1 MTVEPLLDL
10 GADRQVLENA
20 LESLGWMDTICIL
33 AGRWCAVWMP
43 LILMCIW
50 RRMGM
55 DIATLIRIG
64 GKMRMSA

>member
-1 MTVEPLLDL
+1 MTWERT
-10 GADRQVLENA
+10 GRCWSMRWRAWE
-20 LESLGWMDTICIL
+20 WMDTICIL

-55 DIATLIRIG
+55 RMGTAMSIRIS
-64 GKMRMSA
+64 MRLRMSE